1 MYSNVCPFP
10 LRILTY
16 HLHHFTAGTIGI
28 VCLAISLRFAQSS
41 LSHKLSARKRVTAPT
56 TAATATDSP
65 TPTATDQNP
74 HPKRVR
80 FTNLPFPP
88 NPRQAVEQ
96 LGGLPMG
103 SLPHVVSAPELK
115 SLGGSDSESTGS
127 SDPEEDTAERVGWE
141 KVDKVY
147 TVGCFDLFHRG
158 HVNLLK
164 NMRKMGREV
173 SQGEGGQ
180 DTCFSLPLCVT
191 LSFLAVND

>member
-1 MYSNVCPFP
+1 
-10 LRILTY
+10 
-16 HLHHFTAGTIGI
+16 
-28 VCLAISLRFAQSS
+28 
-41 LSHKLSARKRVTAPT
+41 
-56 TAATATDSP
+56 
-65 TPTATDQNP
+65 
-74 HPKRVR
+74 
-80 FTNLPFPP
+80 
-88 NPRQAVEQ
+88 
-96 LGGLPMG
+96 MG

-191 LSFLAVND
+191 LRILAVND

>member
-1 MYSNVCPFP
+1 MSTFVSFTCTIYTF
-10 LRILTY
+10 T
-16 HLHHFTAGTIGI
+16 HAMHTAGVIGVI
-28 VCLAISLRFAQSS
+28 CLAISLRFAQSS
-41 LSHKLSARKRVTAPT
+41 LSHKLSARKLVTVPT
-56 TAATATDSP
+56 SEVTTMYDPMAMKTNQTH
-65 TPTATDQNP
+65 
-74 HPKRVR
+74 HPKRVH
-80 FTNLPFPP
+80 FTTSPLSP

-96 LGGLPMG
+96 LGTLSMG

-127 SDPEEDTAERVGWE
+127 EEETAGRGWE

-173 SQGEGGQ
+173 SHFWRREQCMIVHGV
-180 DTCFSLPLCVT
+180 CSYV
-191 LSFLAVND
+191 